1 MYRTGLQW
9 AFCMGLGLT
18 GAVSAAPV
26 ALDMEEGSTRVL
38 PAAGVTR
45 IAVGS
50 GQVAQALAVD
60 GKEVVVF
67 ARKEGSSSLH
77 IWTRSGAVKAYSLQV
92 RPAGFGRI
100 RAEVEQLLAGLPQL
114 RLSVVGRHLVIEGS
128 SLSDQDKA
136 RVAAMAARYTE
147 VLDLT
152 GDVGWEQMVLLDVQV
167 VELPRARLLEFGM
180 RWSSTPMEG
189 AVAQLGGRWA
199 GLQLQGVR
207 AALDARLQALAQ
219 TGEAVFLAR
228 PRLLARSGSPATF
241 LAGGELPYVTADD
254 SGRGTTVFKP
264 YGVALTI
271 TPRIDPRGT
280 IRSRIEVESS
290 SIDATVTVP
299 AGPAMRTR
307 RASTEF
313 NVPSGQ
319 TLVLGGF
326 LGREQTRQR
335 RGLPWLSRIPILGLL
350 FGEQREQTQET
361 ELLIIVTPYLVGPQ
375 EPALQRQIARG
386 QAAVRQAFPEP
397 PRLFEDPEAPAAL
410 ADWAQPGSAASQ
422 WAPAQARPAALPP
435 AHATLGHTE
444 P

>member
-128 SLSDQDKA
+128 SLCDQDKA

-228 PRLLARSGSPATF
+228 PVCWHAAARRRRFWPA
-241 LAGGELPYVTADD
+241 E
-254 SGRGTTVFKP
+254 SCRMSRRMTV
-264 YGVALTI
+264 AAA
-271 TPRIDPRGT
+271 PR
-280 IRSRIEVESS
+280 SS
-290 SIDATVTVP
+290 NP
-299 AGPAMRTR
+299 MGWR
-307 RASTEF
+307 
-313 NVPSGQ
+313 
-319 TLVLGGF
+319 
-326 LGREQTRQR
+326 
-335 RGLPWLSRIPILGLL
+335 
-350 FGEQREQTQET
+350 
-361 ELLIIVTPYLVGPQ
+361 
-375 EPALQRQIARG
+375 
-386 QAAVRQAFPEP
+386 
-397 PRLFEDPEAPAAL
+397 
-410 ADWAQPGSAASQ
+410 
-422 WAPAQARPAALPP
+422 
-435 AHATLGHTE
+435 
-444 P
+444 

>member
-167 VELPRARLLEFGM
+167 VELPR
-180 RWSSTPMEG
+180 
-189 AVAQLGGRWA
+189 
-199 GLQLQGVR
+199 
-207 AALDARLQALAQ
+207 ARLQALAQ